1 MEIFAIAV
9 ESFRSFM
16 ELGGPV
22 LYLIA
27 ALLLVM
33 WYMII
38 DRILYFRLEHSQ
50 RVSDALSEWQNREE
64 RQSWS
69 AHRVREQI
77 ISSVS
82 LRMRKNLPMIQAC
95 VALAPLFGLLGTVT
109 GMIEVF
115 QVMSLTG
122 SSNARA
128 MAGGVSRA
136 TVPTMAGMVAALSG
150 LFLSFWLQR
159 KCEFERELLA
169 ENLPLEHDAENR

>member
-1 MEIFAIAV
+1 MPEFILVIFEYI
-9 ESFRSFM
+9 RDFM

-27 ALLLVM
+27 GLLVIM
-33 WYMII
+33 WFMII
-38 DRILYFRLEHSQ
+38 ERLFYINGGHKKAVKSAIDEWES
-50 RVSDALSEWQNREE
+50 RSERK
-64 RQSWS
+64 SWA
-69 AHRVREQI
+69 AHQVREQL
-77 ISSVS
+77 VS
-82 LRMRKNLPMIQAC
+82 RVGSKIRENLSMIQAC

-115 QVMSLTG
+115 QVMAINGT
-122 SSNARA
+122 SNARA

-159 KCEFERELLA
+159 KAEQERELL
-169 ENLPLEHDAENR
+169 NEHLTLDH

>member
-1 MEIFAIAV
+1 MDITAIFEYI
-9 ESFRSFM
+9 RDFM

-27 ALLLVM
+27 GLLIIM
-33 WYMII
+33 WYMILE
-38 DRILYFRLEHSQ
+38 RIMYINGPHKKA
-50 RVSDALSEWQNREE
+50 VKAALDEWESRSERS
-64 RQSWS
+64 SWA
-69 AHRVREQI
+69 AHQVREQLVSTV
-77 ISSVS
+77 SSK
-82 LRMRKNLPMIQAC
+82 LRENLSMIQAC

-115 QVMSLTG
+115 QVMAVTG
-122 SSNARA
+122 TSNARA

-159 KCEFERELLA
+159 KTEQERELI
-169 ENLPLEHDAENR
+169 NEHLTLDH

>member
-1 MEIFAIAV
+1 MDINAFFEYI
-9 ESFRSFM
+9 RDFM

-27 ALLLVM
+27 GLLVVM
-33 WYMII
+33 WYMILERIMYINGPHKQAVKAAI
-38 DRILYFRLEHSQ
+38 DEWESR
-50 RVSDALSEWQNREE
+50 SERS
-64 RQSWS
+64 SWA
-69 AHRVREQI
+69 AHQVREQL
-77 ISSVS
+77 VS
-82 LRMRKNLPMIQAC
+82 NVGTKLRENLSMIQAC

-115 QVMSLTG
+115 QVMAVTG
-122 SSNARA
+122 TSNARA

-159 KCEFERELLA
+159 KTEQERELI
-169 ENLPLEHDAENR
+169 NEHLTLDH

>member
-1 MEIFAIAV
+1 MPDFILAIP
-9 ESFRSFM
+9 EHIQDFM

-27 ALLLVM
+27 VLLLVM
-33 WYMII
+33 WYMILE
-38 DRILYFRLEHSQ
+38 RIFYFRGPHK
-50 RVSDALSEWQNREE
+50 DAVKAAVQEWEARSERS
-64 RQSWS
+64 SWA
-69 AHRVREQI
+69 AHQVREQL
-77 ISSVS
+77 ISGVAAQTK
-82 LRMRKNLPMIQAC
+82 KNLSMIQAC

-115 QVMSLTG
+115 QVMAISG

-159 KCEFERELLA
+159 KAEQEREHLSERLT
-169 ENLPLEHDAENR
+169 LDH

>member
-1 MEIFAIAV
+1 MPEFISVGV
-9 ESFRSFM
+9 EYIRDFM

-27 ALLLVM
+27 GLLIIM
-33 WYMII
+33 WFMII
-38 DRILYFRLEHSQ
+38 ERLFYMSGAHKKA
-50 RVSDALSEWQNREE
+50 VKAAISEWESRKERKSWAAHQIREE
-64 RQSWS
+64 LVS
-69 AHRVREQI
+69 RVANKLRE
-77 ISSVS
+77 
-82 LRMRKNLPMIQAC
+82 NLSMIQAC

-115 QVMSLTG
+115 QVMAINGT
-122 SSNARA
+122 SNARA

-159 KCEFERELLA
+159 KAEQERELL
-169 ENLPLEHDAENR
+169 NEHLTLDH

>member
-1 MEIFAIAV
+1 MPEFILVIFEYI
-9 ESFRSFM
+9 RDFM

-27 ALLLVM
+27 GLLIIM
-33 WYMII
+33 WFMII
-38 DRILYFRLEHSQ
+38 ERIFYIRGAHRSAVKSAIE
-50 RVSDALSEWQNREE
+50 EWESRTERKSWAAHQVREE
-64 RQSWS
+64 LVS
-69 AHRVREQI
+69 RVASKLRE
-77 ISSVS
+77 
-82 LRMRKNLPMIQAC
+82 NLSMIQAC

-115 QVMSLTG
+115 QVMAINGT
-122 SSNARA
+122 SNARA

-159 KCEFERELLA
+159 KAEQEREKLN
-169 ENLPLEHDAENR
+169 ENLTLDH

>member
-1 MEIFAIAV
+1 MPEFILVVFEYI
-9 ESFRSFM
+9 RDFM

-27 ALLLVM
+27 GLLVIM
-33 WYMII
+33 WFMII
-38 DRILYFRLEHSQ
+38 ERIFYIRGPHK
-50 RVSDALSEWQNREE
+50 RAVKAAIDEWESRKE
-64 RQSWS
+64 RSSWA
-69 AHRVREQI
+69 AHQVREQLV
-77 ISSVS
+77 SSVGS
-82 LRMRKNLPMIQAC
+82 KLKENLSMIQAC

-115 QVMSLTG
+115 QVMAVNGT
-122 SSNARA
+122 SNARA

-159 KCEFERELLA
+159 KTEQERELLN
-169 ENLPLEHDAENR
+169 ENLTLDH

>member
-1 MEIFAIAV
+1 MPEFIVSII
-9 ESFRSFM
+9 ESIRNFM

-27 ALLLVM
+27 LLLVIM
-33 WYMII
+33 WFMILE
-38 DRILYFRLEHSQ
+38 RIFYFRGAHKKAVKSAIDEWEGRSERSSWKAKQVRQELIS
-50 RVSDALSEWQNREE
+50 RVSVKARE
-64 RQSWS
+64 S
-69 AHRVREQI
+69 
-77 ISSVS
+77 
-82 LRMRKNLPMIQAC
+82 LPMIQAC

-115 QVMSLTG
+115 QVMSSSG

-159 KCEFERELLA
+159 KYENEREKLGESLTQD
-169 ENLPLEHDAENR
+169 H

>member
-1 MEIFAIAV
+1 MDINAFFDYI
-9 ESFRSFM
+9 RDFM

-27 ALLLVM
+27 GLLVIM
-33 WYMII
+33 WYMILERIMYINGPHKKAVKAAI
-38 DRILYFRLEHSQ
+38 DEWESR
-50 RVSDALSEWQNREE
+50 SERS
-64 RQSWS
+64 SWA
-69 AHRVREQI
+69 AHQVREQL
-77 ISSVS
+77 VS
-82 LRMRKNLPMIQAC
+82 NVGTKLRENLSMIQAC

-115 QVMSLTG
+115 QVMAVTG
-122 SSNARA
+122 TSNARA

-159 KCEFERELLA
+159 KTEQERELI
-169 ENLPLEHDAENR
+169 NEHLTLDH

>member
-1 MEIFAIAV
+1 MDIKAIFEYI
-9 ESFRSFM
+9 RDFM

-27 ALLLVM
+27 ALLVVM
-33 WYMII
+33 WYMILE
-38 DRILYFRLEHSQ
+38 RIMYINGPHKKAVKAAVDEWESR
-50 RVSDALSEWQNREE
+50 SERS
-64 RQSWS
+64 SWA
-69 AHRVREQI
+69 AHQVREQL
-77 ISSVS
+77 VS
-82 LRMRKNLPMIQAC
+82 KVGSKLRENLSMIQAC

-115 QVMSLTG
+115 QVMAVTG
-122 SSNARA
+122 TSNARA

-159 KCEFERELLA
+159 KTEQERELI
-169 ENLPLEHDAENR
+169 NEHLTLDH

>member
-1 MEIFAIAV
+1 MPDFILLAYEYI
-9 ESFRSFM
+9 RDFM

-27 ALLLVM
+27 LLLIIM
-33 WYMII
+33 WYMIVE
-38 DRILYFRLEHSQ
+38 RIFYIRGPHQ
-50 RVSDALSEWQNREE
+50 RAVKAAVDQWEARSERN
-64 RQSWS
+64 SWA
-69 AHRVREQI
+69 AHQIREQL
-77 ISSVS
+77 VS
-82 LRMRKNLPMIQAC
+82 TVGSKLKENLSMIQAC

-115 QVMSLTG
+115 QVMAINGT
-122 SSNARA
+122 SNARA

-159 KCEFERELLA
+159 KTEQERELLN
-169 ENLPLEHDAENR
+169 EQLTLDH

>member
-1 MEIFAIAV
+1 MDFIAIPV
-9 ESFRSFM
+9 ESIRSFM

-27 ALLLVM
+27 LLLLVM
-33 WYMII
+33 WYMIV
-38 DRILYFRLEHSQ
+38 DRILYFRREHRANVEAALTEWNQ
-50 RVSDALSEWQNREE
+50 RSERK
-64 RQSWS
+64 SWA

-77 ISSVS
+77 ISGVS
-82 LRMRKNLPMIQAC
+82 LQMKRNLPMIQAC

-169 ENLPLEHDAENR
+169 ENLPLEHDEAKA

>member
-1 MEIFAIAV
+1 MDINAFFEYI
-9 ESFRSFM
+9 RDFM

-27 ALLLVM
+27 GLLIVM
-33 WYMII
+33 WYMILE
-38 DRILYFRLEHSQ
+38 RIMYINGPHKQ
-50 RVSDALSEWQNREE
+50 AVKNAISEWESRSE
-64 RQSWS
+64 RNSWA
-69 AHRVREQI
+69 AHQVREQLVSGVATKLREN
-77 ISSVS
+77 IS
-82 LRMRKNLPMIQAC
+82 MIQAC

-115 QVMSLTG
+115 QVMAITG
-122 SSNARA
+122 TSNARA

-159 KCEFERELLA
+159 KVEQERELI
-169 ENLPLEHDAENR
+169 NEHLTLDH

>member
-1 MEIFAIAV
+1 MDIKAIFEYI
-9 ESFRSFM
+9 RDFM

-27 ALLLVM
+27 ALLIIM
-33 WYMII
+33 WYMILE
-38 DRILYFRLEHSQ
+38 RIMYINGPHKKA
-50 RVSDALSEWQNREE
+50 VKTALDEWESRSERS
-64 RQSWS
+64 SWA
-69 AHRVREQI
+69 AHQVREQLV
-77 ISSVS
+77 SSVGS
-82 LRMRKNLPMIQAC
+82 KLRENLSMIQAC

-115 QVMSLTG
+115 QVMAVTG
-122 SSNARA
+122 TSNARA

-159 KCEFERELLA
+159 KTEQERELI
-169 ENLPLEHDAENR
+169 NEHLTLDH

>member
-1 MEIFAIAV
+1 MPEFISIAF
-9 ESFRSFM
+9 EYIRAFM

-27 ALLLVM
+27 LLLIIM
-33 WYMII
+33 WYMIVE
-38 DRILYFRLEHSQ
+38 RIFYIRGPHKRAVKAAVEEWEA
-50 RVSDALSEWQNREE
+50 RSERS
-64 RQSWS
+64 SWT
-69 AHRVREQI
+69 AQQVREQL
-77 ISSVS
+77 VS
-82 LRMRKNLPMIQAC
+82 TVGSKLKENLSMIQAC

-115 QVMSLTG
+115 QVMAINGT
-122 SSNARA
+122 SNARA

-159 KCEFERELLA
+159 KTEQERELL
-169 ENLPLEHDAENR
+169 NEHLTLDH

>member
-1 MEIFAIAV
+1 MPEFILLAFEYI
-9 ESFRSFM
+9 RDFM

-27 ALLLVM
+27 LLLIIM
-33 WYMII
+33 WFMII
-38 DRILYFRLEHSQ
+38 ERIFYIRGPHQ
-50 RVSDALSEWQNREE
+50 RAVKAATAEWESRSERS
-64 RQSWS
+64 SWA
-69 AHRVREQI
+69 AHQVREQL
-77 ISSVS
+77 VS
-82 LRMRKNLPMIQAC
+82 TVGSKLKENLSMIQAC

-115 QVMSLTG
+115 QVMAINGT
-122 SSNARA
+122 SNARA

-159 KCEFERELLA
+159 KTEQERELL
-169 ENLPLEHDAENR
+169 NEHLTLDH

>member
-1 MEIFAIAV
+1 MPDFILLSYEYI
-9 ESFRSFM
+9 RDFM

-27 ALLLVM
+27 LLLIIM

-38 DRILYFRLEHSQ
+38 ERIFYIRGPHQ
-50 RVSDALSEWQNREE
+50 RAVKDAVDQWEARSERN
-64 RQSWS
+64 SWA
-69 AHRVREQI
+69 AHQVREQLV
-77 ISSVS
+77 SSVGS
-82 LRMRKNLPMIQAC
+82 KLKENLSMIQAC

-115 QVMSLTG
+115 QVMAINGT
-122 SSNARA
+122 SNARA

-159 KCEFERELLA
+159 KTEQERELLN
-169 ENLPLEHDAENR
+169 ENLTLDH

>member
-1 MEIFAIAV
+1 MPEFIVSII
-9 ESFRSFM
+9 ESIRSFM

-27 ALLLVM
+27 LLLVIM
-33 WYMII
+33 WFMILE
-38 DRILYFRLEHSQ
+38 RIFYFRGAHKKAVKSAIDEWESRSERTSWKAKQVRHELIS
-50 RVSDALSEWQNREE
+50 RVSVKARE
-64 RQSWS
+64 S
-69 AHRVREQI
+69 
-77 ISSVS
+77 
-82 LRMRKNLPMIQAC
+82 LPMIQAC

-115 QVMSLTG
+115 QVMSSSG

-159 KCEFERELLA
+159 KYESEREHLSESLTQD
-169 ENLPLEHDAENR
+169 H